1 MIKKLES
8 IILSILLLY
17 SVYCSLTVGASWD
30 EFYHHKNGQ
39 NIFSYIF
46 SLGTREYN
54 SANFIYHYGLYDFLS
69 VFFTKNF
76 SQTFIVEAHHIFNLI
91 FSFGSLFGI
100 YQVSKYFLNKNI
112 GKIAFL
118 LCFFNP
124 VYFGHFSINP
134 KDTII
139 SFCYIWIFYYG
150 MRYYK
155 KFENLKKKK
164 SYILILILLLSL
176 GLSIRLTFIFSLI
189 PIILILFFEFYISDK
204 TNKFKIL
211 FIDILKIIFFS
222 FIITI
227 IFWPDTHHNL
237 LTDPFVS
244 IVEYFKDFLNSN
256 FGLTHGLING
266 KIYEVENT
274 PFYYYFLLLI
284 YKMPIYIVITF
295 LISPLI
301 IFFNFN
307 KLQIK
312 AKNIYYLIFNI
323 FFLFLILIILQP
335 GINDGLR
342 YFLYII
348 PFIIII
354 SSLSLYVIFRWFNSI
369 VKFFFVFLFIYN
381 LLIFFILSPYQY
393 IFINNLNGKFKNNL
407 NMYEIDYWGIS
418 LKELIKNL
426 VKADILNDKDK
437 NYKIATCGLNQE
449 IVEFYLKKYSSN
461 KFKFVSLIENYD
473 YIIMVNRVDTKD
485 NIKFET
491 CFNNHFKKEIISVKR
506 NDLQISIVSN

>member
-1 MIKKLES
+1 
-8 IILSILLLY
+8 
-17 SVYCSLTVGASWD
+17 
-30 EFYHHKNGQ
+30 
-39 NIFSYIF
+39 
-46 SLGTREYN
+46 
-54 SANFIYHYGLYDFLS
+54 
-69 VFFTKNF
+69 
-76 SQTFIVEAHHIFNLI
+76 
-91 FSFGSLFGI
+91 
-100 YQVSKYFLNKNI
+100 
-112 GKIAFL
+112 
-118 LCFFNP
+118 
-124 VYFGHFSINP
+124 
-134 KDTII
+134 
-139 SFCYIWIFYYG
+139 
-150 MRYYK
+150 
-155 KFENLKKKK
+155 
-164 SYILILILLLSL
+164 
-176 GLSIRLTFIFSLI
+176 
-189 PIILILFFEFYISDK
+189 
-204 TNKFKIL
+204 
-211 FIDILKIIFFS
+211 
-222 FIITI
+222 
-227 IFWPDTHHNL
+227 
-237 LTDPFVS
+237 
-244 IVEYFKDFLNSN
+244 
-256 FGLTHGLING
+256 
-266 KIYEVENT
+266 
-274 PFYYYFLLLI
+274 
-284 YKMPIYIVITF
+284 MPIYIVITF

-485 NIKFET
+485 KIKLDT